1 MRIALGVWVASGG
14 MNDGSSAPSGGGR
27 YCVERGTDGSWLVV
41 DRGADRRQRTAI
53 SRAAS
58 EATAREEADT
68 LSELEDVT
76 STLSTPSSGPWAEI
90 EQIAETTAALDAQHT
105 FNHLLR
111 PAE

>member
-1 MRIALGVWVASGG
+1 
-14 MNDGSSAPSGGGR
+14 MNDGSSAPSGRR
-27 YCVERGTDGSWLVV
+27 YYVERGTDGSWLVV
-41 DRGADRRQRTAI
+41 DQGADHRQRTAI

-68 LSELEDVT
+68 LSELEEVT

-90 EQIAETTAALDAQHT
+90 EQIVETTAALDAQHT
-105 FNHLLR
+105 FNHLLG

>member
-1 MRIALGVWVASGG
+1 M
-14 MNDGSSAPSGGGR
+14 
-27 YCVERGTDGSWLVV
+27 V

-53 SRAAS
+53 SRDTS
-58 EATAREEADT
+58 EATARLEADT

-76 STLSTPSSGPWAEI
+76 STLTTPSSSPWVEVD
-90 EQIAETTAALDAQHT
+90 QIVAETTAALDAQES